1 MSWCACQWSWCA
13 WTYRTLILLRL
24 WPSIETLYLSC
35 QQSIMSTIHA
45 SMHYCCHM
53 VHQRSLTQYHIQA
66 LYPTSCVLNISFFFE
81 GRFTDSVIPFTVYH
95 LKDKSNCF
103 PQTPALSSLSQWTN
117 HWTLMNKPTNH
128 VSVATYIYFHCYHYW
143 SSCVIVK
150 LDCMLLSLL
159 KRTLF
164 FQNPPDLIRFHFY
177 CYFQLLFG
185 RKRYFAKS

>member
-1 MSWCACQWSWCA
+1 MSLNMIMMSLNISIFNPPQ
-13 WTYRTLILLRL
+13 TLTIYGD
-24 WPSIETLYLSC
+24 IYLSC
-35 QQSIMSTIHA
+35 QQSIMTTIHA
-45 SMHYCCHM
+45 HGSSKITYS
-53 VHQRSLTQYHIQA
+53 VSY
-66 LYPTSCVLNISFFFE
+66 TSVVPHFLRLEYFVLFRGKVYWFSN
-81 GRFTDSVIPFTVYH
+81 TVYH

-103 PQTPALSSLSQWTN
+103 PQTPTLSTLSQWTN
-117 HWTLMNKPTNH
+117 HWALMNKPTNH

-143 SSCVIVK
+143 SSCVIVE
-150 LDCMLLSLL
+150 LDCILLSLL